1 MDLSRITNRRTDLT
15 CLACEQSEPSCAN
28 VVSALCVAR
37 LRCVSYVEDVVALVL
52 RLFLSRGA
60 TLMSV
65 PTRDSTDLYTDDC
78 HPELCARGI
87 TE

>member
-28 VVSALCVAR
+28 VVSALFVAR

-52 RLFLSRGA
+52 RLFCPEGPHLCQCRHETPPTC
-60 TLMSV
+60 TLTTAIQSCV
-65 PTRDSTDLYTDDC
+65 
-78 HPELCARGI
+78 HEG
-87 TE
+87 